1 MKPIERVRKQQQLAG
16 LNRWDAMRLELA
28 EQERARLARE
38 HEAAKE
44 FRIVSIAPVPPKS
57 SFRKLMEM
65 FK

>member
-1 MKPIERVRKQQQLAG
+1 
-16 LNRWDAMRLELA
+16 MRLELA

-57 SFRKLMEM
+57 LFQKFKEM